1 MYCKNNMSCPV
12 KVNSN
17 TIELK
22 VHTSCYCVLDLLVV
36 TSFFMIH
43 HLTSYFVDL
52 VFLHFSIQI
61 LATFCSSGSLGSS
74 GSEYAY
80 YNGVVLANIH
90 LCNLSYKL
98 GTQICLA

>member
-1 MYCKNNMSCPV
+1 MKCNYCYIKILYCKNNMSCPV

-22 VHTSCYCVLDLLVV
+22 VHTSCYCVLDLQGV

-52 VFLHFSIQI
+52 VEFKDFESD
-61 LATFCSSGSLGSS
+61 
-74 GSEYAY
+74 
-80 YNGVVLANIH
+80 
-90 LCNLSYKL
+90 
-98 GTQICLA
+98 